1 MTETTYDVAVLGGGP
16 GGYVAAIRAAQLG
29 LSTLLI
35 EREPH
40 LGGTCL
46 HRGCIPTKA
55 LLETASRLEA
65 ARHGEE
71 FGVVLEGPPRLDL
84 ERVHQRKKS
93 VVRRLASGIDGLMKK
108 NRVTVVTGHG
118 RLAGPGRVSVGEQ
131 EYAAR
136 HVILAT
142 GSAVSVPS
150 LFPVDGVRVL
160 TSDQIL
166 EHPEVPARLV
176 VVGAGAV
183 GMEFAS
189 IYARYGSQVTV
200 VELLPRVLPLE
211 DEDVSAEVERLF
223 RKQGIAIHTGCGIE
237 KVEVEGSTVRL
248 AGQGLPEGLECEV
261 LLVAVGRRAVTAD
274 LGLETVGLEVE
285 RGRIPVDSMMRTKAP
300 GIYAIGDLV
309 PSAQL
314 AHVAS
319 AEGILA
325 VEHLAG
331 LAPHPLQPLH
341 FPSATYCHPEVASVG
356 LSEAAAVAA
365 GHEVKVARF
374 PFAALGKATILGE
387 TDGFVKVVTEA
398 RYGEV
403 LGVHLVG
410 PHATD
415 LVSEAVVALTCE
427 ATVEELVHSIHP
439 HPTLSEALME
449 AAHQA
454 AGSPIHFIPPPPRRK
469 REVPA

>member
-1 MTETTYDVAVLGGGP
+1 MPETSFDVAILGGGP

-29 LSTLLI
+29 MSTLLV
-35 EREPH
+35 EKDPQ

-55 LLETASRLEA
+55 LLETASRLDQ
-65 ARHGEE
+65 ARQAEE
-71 FGVVLEGPPRLDL
+71 FGVMLSGPPALDMG
-84 ERVHQRKKS
+84 RAHQRKKTL
-93 VVRRLASGIDGLMKK
+93 VRRLAMGIEGLLKK
-108 NRVTVVTGHG
+108 NRVTVLTGQAS
-118 RLAGPGRVSVGEQ
+118 LDGPGRVRVEGQ
-131 EYAAR
+131 VHQAR

-142 GSAVSVPS
+142 GSTVAVPPV
-150 LFPVDGVRVL
+150 FPVDGVRVL
-160 TSDQIL
+160 TSDHML
-166 EHPEVPARLV
+166 EYPEIPPRLV

-189 IYARYGSQVTV
+189 IYSLFGSQVTV
-200 VELLPRVLPLE
+200 VEMLPRVLPLE
-211 DEDVSAEVERLF
+211 DEDISAEVERIF
-223 RKQGIAIHTGCGIE
+223 RKRGVTFHTGCAIE
-237 KVEVEGSTVRL
+237 QVEVGADSVRL
-248 AGQGLPEGLECEV
+248 RGRGLPEGLQAEI
-261 LLVAVGRRAVTAD
+261 LLVAVGRRANTEG
-274 LGLETVGLEVE
+274 LGLDSVGLEEE
-285 RGRIPVDSMMRTKAP
+285 RGRIPVDHFMRTRVP

-309 PSAQL
+309 PSPQL

-331 LAPHPLQPLH
+331 LEPHPVDYR
-341 FPSATYCHPEVASVG
+341 FIPSATYCHPEVASVG

-365 GHEVKVARF
+365 GHEVKVGRF
-374 PFAALGKATILGE
+374 PFAALGKAAIMGQTE
-387 TDGFVKVVTEA
+387 GFVKVVAEA
-398 RYGEV
+398 RFGEV

-415 LVSEAVVALTCE
+415 LVSEAVLALTCE
-427 ATVEELVHSIHP
+427 ATLGELLHSVHP

-454 AGSPIHFIPPPPRRK
+454 AGAPIHFIPPPTRK
-469 REVPA
+469 KRD

>member
-1 MTETTYDVAVLGGGP
+1 MPETIFDVAILGGGP

-29 LSTLLI
+29 LSTLLV
-35 EREPH
+35 EKEPQ

-55 LLETASRLEA
+55 LLETAARLDQ
-65 ARHGEE
+65 ARQAEE
-71 FGVVLEGPPRLDL
+71 FGVMLSGPPALDMG
-84 ERVHQRKKS
+84 RAHQRKKTL
-93 VVRRLASGIDGLMKK
+93 VRRLAMGIEGLLKK
-108 NRVTVVTGHG
+108 NRVTVVTGHAS
-118 RLAGPGRVSVGEQ
+118 LDGPGRVRVEGQ
-131 EYAAR
+131 VHQAR

-142 GSAVSVPS
+142 GSTVAVPPV
-150 LFPVDGVRVL
+150 FPVDGVRVL
-160 TSDQIL
+160 TSDHML
-166 EHPEVPARLV
+166 EYPEIPPRLV

-189 IYARYGSQVTV
+189 IYSLFGSQVTV
-200 VELLPRVLPLE
+200 IEMLPRVLPLE
-211 DEDVSAEVERLF
+211 DEDISAEVERIF
-223 RKQGIAIHTGCGIE
+223 RKRGVAFHTGCAIE
-237 KVEVEGSTVRL
+237 QVEVGADSVRL
-248 AGQGLPEGLECEV
+248 QGRGLPAGLQAEI
-261 LLVAVGRRAVTAD
+261 LLVAVGRRANTEG
-274 LGLETVGLEVE
+274 LGLESVGLELE
-285 RGRIPVDSMMRTKAP
+285 RGRIPVDHFMRTRVP

-309 PSAQL
+309 PSPQL

-331 LAPHPLQPLH
+331 LEPHPVDYR
-341 FPSATYCHPEVASVG
+341 FIPSATYCHPEVASVG

-365 GHEVKVARF
+365 GHEVKVGRF
-374 PFAALGKATILGE
+374 PFAALGKAAIMGQTEGL
-387 TDGFVKVVTEA
+387 VKVVAEA
-398 RYGEV
+398 RFGEV

-415 LVSEAVVALTCE
+415 LVSEAVLALTCE
-427 ATVEELVHSIHP
+427 ATLGELLHSVHP

-454 AGSPIHFIPPPPRRK
+454 AGAPIHFIPPPPRKK
-469 REVPA
+469 RD